1 VTAELPAKGRL
12 AEVPLPALLR
22 SAVRARKTG
31 VLRVVRDA
39 VAKTLYLSEGRLIF
53 ATSNDPDDRLGEM
66 LLRKGVISYRAL
78 EESVLAL
85 KVGKRQ
91 GTILVENGAIRSR
104 DLIEGVTEQVQE
116 IVYSLFP
123 WEDGE
128 YELHEGDLPSREVIV
143 LRMSTG
149 DLLREGIRR
158 VQRWSRIRAG
168 VGDLAQQ
175 YALAPDSA
183 SVMGGLTL
191 SPEEVTLVATLDG
204 VTTLEDICR
213 SARAPDFAVCRTVWG
228 LWAAGV
234 LDRVPQDL
242 PRRAAS
248 HEKTEPNAG
257 MAGASVGREIERFN
271 QLHRMLF
278 ELVTYELREEATAF
292 FERAFGTVMDEH
304 PALFEGV
311 AVDASGELDP
321 IGLRRNIV
329 AGELARYLSGLDR
342 LLEIEGE
349 IVRETLGERKAAII
363 QDGLLALK
371 QQQLEADVRPG

>member
-1 VTAELPAKGRL
+1 MTAALPAQGRL
-12 AEVPLPALLR
+12 AEVSLPALLR

-31 VLRVVRDA
+31 VLRIARAGVT
-39 VAKTLYLSEGRLIF
+39 KTLYLSEGRIIF

-85 KVGKRQ
+85 KAGKRQ

-123 WEDGE
+123 WEDGD
-128 YELHEGDLPSREVIV
+128 YELQEGDLPSREVIV

-168 VGDLAQQ
+168 VGDLPQQ
-175 YALAPDSA
+175 YALSPESA
-183 SVMGGLTL
+183 AVMGGLTL

-204 VTTLEDICR
+204 ATPLEDICR

-242 PRRAAS
+242 PERDGPR
-248 HEKTEPNAG
+248 EKTEPNAG
-257 MAGASVGREIERFN
+257 MVGASVGREIDRFN

-278 ELVTYELREEATAF
+278 ELVTYELREGANAF
-292 FERAFGTVMDEH
+292 FERAFGTVVGEH
-304 PALFEGV
+304 PALFDGV
-311 AVDASGELDP
+311 AVDGTGELDP

-329 AGELARYLSGLDR
+329 TGELARYLSGLDR

-349 IVRETLGERKAAII
+349 IVREVMGERKAAII

-371 QQQLEADVRPG
+371 QQQLEADLRSS

>member
-1 VTAELPAKGRL
+1 MSELPAKGTL
-12 AEVPLPALLR
+12 SGIPLPALLR
-22 SAVRARKTG
+22 GAVRARKTG
-31 VLRVVRDA
+31 VLRVASGA
-39 VAKTLYLSEGRLIF
+39 VNKTLYVSEGRIIF

-66 LLRKGVISYRAL
+66 LLRKGVITYRAL
-78 EESVLAL
+78 EDSVRAL
-85 KVGKRQ
+85 QAGKRQ
-91 GTILVENGAIRSR
+91 GTILVENGSIRSR

-123 WEDGE
+123 WEEGA
-128 YELHEGDLPSREVIV
+128 YELQEGDLPSREVIV

-158 VQRWSRIRAG
+158 VRRWSRIRAG
-168 VGDLAQQ
+168 VGELDQL
-175 YALAPDSA
+175 YALAPDAA
-183 SVMGGLTL
+183 SVMGGLSL
-191 SPEEVTLVATLDG
+191 LPEEVTLVATLDG
-204 VTTLEDICR
+204 PTTLDEICR
-213 SARAPDFAVCRTVWG
+213 AARTPDFALCRTVWG

-242 PRRAAS
+242 PVGPS
-248 HEKTEPNAG
+248 TKEKTEPHAG
-257 MAGASVGREIERFN
+257 LVGASIGREIDRFN

-278 ELVTYELREEATAF
+278 ELVTYELRERASGF
-292 FERAFGTVMDEH
+292 FERAFGTVITQH

-311 AVDASGELDP
+311 AVDASGELDS

-329 AGELARYLSGLDR
+329 AGEIARYLSGLDR

-349 IVRETLGERKAAII
+349 LVREMLGERKAAII

-371 QQQLEADVRPG
+371 QQQLETEVRSS

>member
-1 VTAELPAKGRL
+1 MSELPAKGSL
-12 AEVPLPALLR
+12 AEVSLPALLR
-22 SAVRARKTG
+22 GAVRARKTG
-31 VLRVVRDA
+31 VLRVVNGT
-39 VAKTLYLSEGRLIF
+39 VTKTLYVSDGRIIF

-66 LLRKGVISYRAL
+66 LLRKGVITYRAL
-78 EESVLAL
+78 EDSVRAL
-85 KVGKRQ
+85 QAGKRQ
-91 GTILVENGAIRSR
+91 GTILVENGSIRSR

-123 WEDGE
+123 WEEGA
-128 YELHEGDLPSREVIV
+128 YELQEGDLPSREVIV

-158 VQRWSRIRAG
+158 VRRWSRIRAG
-168 VGDLAQQ
+168 VGDLAQK
-175 YALAPDSA
+175 YALAPDA
-183 SVMGGLTL
+183 AAVMGGLTL
-191 SPEEVTLVATLDG
+191 LPEEVTLVATLDG
-204 VTTLEDICR
+204 PTTLEEVCR
-213 SARAPDFAVCRTVWG
+213 SARTPDFSLCRTVWG

-242 PRRAAS
+242 PAGPSAK
-248 HEKTEPNAG
+248 EKTEPHAG
-257 MAGASVGREIERFN
+257 LAGASIGREIDRFN

-278 ELVTYELREEATAF
+278 ELVSYELRERASAF
-292 FERAFGTVMDEH
+292 FERAFGAVSAQH

-329 AGELARYLSGLDR
+329 TGEIARYLSGLDR

-349 IVRETLGERKAAII
+349 IARETLGERKAAII

-371 QQQLEADVRPG
+371 QQQLEADVRSS